1 VLALDLTLTAE
12 QALDECFKR
21 GLVVQSERE
30 LAGRAG
36 SRHWHLRQPG
46 RRGTIELNEWQR
58 RVWVKVHPLR
68 DGGWAIALANELAT
82 KRSGT

>member
-1 VLALDLTLTAE
+1 MLELDLTLTARD
-12 QALDECFKR
+12 ALDECFRR

-36 SRHWHLRQPG
+36 SRHWHLRKPG
-46 RRGTIELNEWQR
+46 CPGTLELNEWQN

-68 DGGWAIALANELAT
+68 DGGWATACAKELAT
-82 KRSGT
+82 HGD